1 MKGRG
6 RFGISRPT
14 MEQLEQERRRIR
26 HGMEYRKALT
36 GTINVLIVVA
46 AIAVLVSTLV
56 FPVLQIAG
64 DSMVPTLED
73 GDIILLLKTR
83 NYETGDLCS
92 FTWNNRTLIKRVIA
106 GPGEWVEIS
115 EDGVVTV
122 EGQVLEEPYVQE
134 QSLGECDLTFPY
146 QVPEDCYFL
155 MGDHRSTSIDSRVS
169 LIGSVHKDQ
178 IIGKI
183 LLRLW
188 PFDSFGLLG

>member
-1 MKGRG
+1 MRRRG
-6 RFGISRPT
+6 SFGVSRPT

-26 HGMEYRKALT
+26 HETEYRKALT

-64 DSMVPTLED
+64 DSMVPTLEN

-83 NYETGDLCS
+83 DYETGDLCS

-106 GPGEWVEIS
+106 GPGQWVEIS
-115 EDGVVTV
+115 QEGVVTV
-122 EGQVLEEPYVQE
+122 DGQALEEPYIQE

-155 MGDHRSTSIDSRVS
+155 MGDHRATSIDSRVS
-169 LIGSVHKDQ
+169 LIGSVHEDQ

-188 PFDSFGLLG
+188 PFDSFGLIE